1 MLRAEDVVDKLIVE
15 LDKLYKKDGTQSLF
29 KAIDD
34 FENYMRV
41 DGEDIDNYILE
52 FQRKYKILKQLRKNK
67 DLYDYME
74 DF

>member
-1 MLRAEDVVDKLIVE
+1 MLGAEDVVDKLIVE
-15 LDKLYKKDGTQSLF
+15 LDKLYKKDVTLF

-34 FENYMRV
+34 FENYRRV
-41 DGEDIDNYILE
+41 DGEDMGNYILE
-52 FQRKYKILKQLRKNK
+52 FQRKYNILKQLRKNK

>member
-1 MLRAEDVVDKLIVE
+1 MAEDVVDKLIVE
-15 LDKLYKKDGTQSLF
+15 LDNRQLYKKDVTQSLF

-34 FENYMRV
+34 FENYRRV
-41 DGEDIDNYILE
+41 DGEDMGNYILK